1 MTWLKHDELRVF
13 IQPQA
18 IALSRFKGVRGFKP
32 QLVRHEVIQLSE
44 IASSPDDYAVLIKR
58 LQTLLKDDKW
68 QAVAAKVMLSSH
80 FMRYAVIPWN
90 SEITSADERQAYLN
104 HHFVLALGDAVKSW
118 DMRMD
123 APKYRQSALASAMPS
138 SLQLALADVFAQ
150 ANMHLRAVNPYL
162 MQAAN
167 QSLEAL
173 KTEESGWLAV
183 VENQRLC
190 VTLMVDGTWRMV
202 RNLSLETD
210 IATQIETLIK
220 REQMLSSAEMQ
231 PNLPLI
237 VHWPNTPAV
246 QAIDIAGHRVWS
258 LVSREPAETRQTNRL
273 ESLDWAM
280 R

>member
-1 MTWLKHDELRVF
+1 MTWFKHDELRVF

-18 IALSRFKGVRGFKP
+18 IALWRFKGVRGFKP
-32 QLVRHEVIQLSE
+32 QLAQHNIVQLSN
-44 IASSPDDYAVLIKR
+44 IGNTPDDWQFVVEQ

-68 QAVAAKVMLSSH
+68 QAVAAKVMISSH

-138 SLQLALADVFAQ
+138 SLQLALVDVFAQ
-150 ANMHLRAVNPYL
+150 ANMRLRAVHPYL

-167 QSLEAL
+167 QALEAF
-173 KTEESGWLAV
+173 KTEGSGWLTV

-190 VTLMVDGTWRMV
+190 VALMVDSSWRMV
-202 RNLSLETD
+202 RNLPLETD
-210 IATQIETLIK
+210 IATQIETMIK
-220 REQMLSSAEMQ
+220 REQMLSNTEIQ
-231 PNLPLI
+231 PNFPLI
-237 VHWPNTPAV
+237 VHWPNTAAV
-246 QAIDIAGHRVWS
+246 QVVDIAGHRVRS
-258 LVSREPAETRQTNRL
+258 LVSHEPAETRQKNRL
-273 ESLDWAM
+273 KSLDWAM
-280 R
+280 